1 MILMKRLNVPDILL
15 EVYSFLIFLL
25 HIDFLIFKFTAGQ
38 AFINALSKSLV
49 LGWGR
54 LASPGRTT
62 DKG

>member
-49 LGWGR
+49 LGWV
-54 LASPGRTT
+54 SFSFPG
-62 DKG
+62 K